1 MKIIGVELQADNGVI
16 ATFENGMK
24 IRIDGMD
31 EERIE
36 EEIEKRLKEISD

>member
-1 MKIIGVELQADNGVI
+1 MKIIGVELQADDVVI

-31 EERIE
+31 EEDIE
-36 EEIEKRLKEISD
+36 EEIEKRLKEITE